1 MAHKKGGG
9 RQRKIP
15 CNLTRCVQG
24 GGVAVP
30 AQQECIILRQSQ
42 EESKGE
48 GVDEREREREGKGMR
63 FALSSVFLDYFD
75 CVLKSKRA
83 ACSANI

>member
-48 GVDEREREREGKGMR
+48 GGAGE
-63 FALSSVFLDYFD
+63 
-75 CVLKSKRA
+75 
-83 ACSANI
+83 